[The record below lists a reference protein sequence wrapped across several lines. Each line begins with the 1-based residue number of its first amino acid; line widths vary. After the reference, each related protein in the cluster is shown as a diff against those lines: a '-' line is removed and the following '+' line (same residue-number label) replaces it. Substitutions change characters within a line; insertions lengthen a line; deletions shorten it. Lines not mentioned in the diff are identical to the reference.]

1 MSWPSFSH
9 TNPFFFLARSVLHLK
24 HRALLRPT
32 LPAIIQPRG
41 GNVGMPQPLLHTRQ
55 SRTSVQHVSCQ
66 SMLHTHARGFSLERS
81 TAAVPHSPPWRS
93 ARGSRAPGPS
103 ARVPGAAG
111 RLHFVKQIGQHE
123 LQALLRSVRIE
134 EPRSRRHA
142 AQQGIAVL
150 WRKAK
155 PADLVPRADPQRR
168 H

>member
-41 GNVGMPQPLLHTRQ
+41 GNVGMPQPLLLTRQ

-93 ARGSRAPGPS
+93 ARGSRASGPS
-103 ARVPGAAG
+103 VRVPG
-111 RLHFVKQIGQHE
+111 
-123 LQALLRSVRIE
+123 RSE
-134 EPRSRRHA
+134 ERRV
-142 AQQGIAVL
+142 GKEV
-150 WRKAK
+150 
-155 PADLVPRADPQRR
+155 
-168 H
+168 